1 MRVNAYLLIAVVAF
15 SSMSLWQAAPAQA
28 ELLSQ
33 AQQYNGLHES
43 KNNGTLRKILGINP
57 RSTPWC
63 GYFLSYVAKKA
74 GRTPPKSFALAKS
87 WTSFGYAVPIK
98 SAKPGD
104 VVVVRTGKRYHAGI
118 LKRLTGQT
126 AELLG
131 GNQSNRVQVSQFS
144 RKQIVSVRR

>member
-1 MRVNAYLLIAVVAF
+1 MKVFAYLLVAVFAMTTVT
-15 SSMSLWQAAPAQA
+15 PASA

-33 AQQYNGLHES
+33 AQRYNGLHES
-43 KNNGTLRKILGINP
+43 KNNKTLRNILGVNP

-63 GYFLSYVAKKA
+63 GYFLNHIATKA
-74 GRTPPKSFALAKS
+74 GRNPPKSFALARS

-98 SAKPGD
+98 DAKPGD

-118 LKRLTGQT
+118 LKRLSGKT
-126 AELLG
+126 AEILG
-131 GNQSNRVQVSQFS
+131 GNQSNRVQVSNFS